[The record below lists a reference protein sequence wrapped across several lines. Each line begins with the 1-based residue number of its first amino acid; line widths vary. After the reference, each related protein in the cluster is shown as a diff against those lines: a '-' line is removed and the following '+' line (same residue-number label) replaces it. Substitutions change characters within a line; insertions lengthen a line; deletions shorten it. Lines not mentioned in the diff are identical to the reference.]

1 MKILVVSD
9 THKDTAE
16 LERLLER
23 YANDVKIVCHMGDHA
38 RDLLKFQPQYPQL
51 GMVAVGGNCDFNPE
65 LQREIVLSFTEC
77 ADREDAWETKILLVH
92 GHMQGVKRGVDRL
105 AYYAAEKGVQ
115 AAFFGHTHCHEATTR
130 GGVFIF
136 NPGSPAYPRGGSQKS
151 YGIAEVSPEGQVTG
165 TIYTI

>member
-16 LERLLER
+16 LERLLAR
-23 YANDVKIVCHMGDHA
+23 YADEVKIVCHMGDHA
-38 RDLLKFQPQYPQL
+38 SDLMKFQAQYPQL
-51 GMVAVGGNCDFNPE
+51 GMVAVGGNCDFINA
-65 LQREIVLSFTEC
+65 QREIILSFTEC
-77 ADREDAWETKILLVH
+77 ADRPDAWETKILLVH
-92 GHMQGVKRGVDRL
+92 GHTQSVKRGIDKL

-115 AAFFGHTHCHEATTR
+115 AAFFGHTHCPEATTR

-151 YGIAEVSPEGQVTG
+151 YGIVEISPDGQVSG
-165 TIYTI
+165 TVFTI